1 MPTVQQDLTALRA
14 AVYGK
19 DVRENIARAIE
30 DINDTSNTRISGLDT
45 RVNQRVLYITASKI
59 SGTNDKYKVV
69 VTNATQVH

>member
-59 SGTNDKYKVV
+59 SGTSDKYKVI
-69 VTNATQVH
+69 VTNATQIN